1 MRKHLN
7 QFANE
12 TVYSC
17 LYVAF
22 LLPFNIWGQRTSNAS
37 SSTTDSLFNDAAR
50 QYYVKKLH
58 GEDVRELKASF
69 NGNVTIE
76 FGKRK
81 HQVYNVTVIYSIYK
95 NNEWCATHYKNWYLD
110 LKERKCY
117 WYSDIRVKQKAG
129 EPYRGMLTSAV
140 YLDATNSSFA
150 QNGFKI
156 LDLKNN
162 GYIIYNTS
170 ISLRSI

>member
-1 MRKHLN
+1 MR
-7 QFANE
+7 QFI
-12 TVYSC
+12 VVC
-17 LYVAF
+17 MLLF
-22 LLPFNIWGQRTSNAS
+22 LLPFNIWGQRTSKAS

-58 GEDVRELKASF
+58 GEDVRGLKASF

-81 HQVYNVTVIYSIYK
+81 HQVYNVTVIYSK
-95 NNEWCATHYKNWYLD
+95 FENNEWCATHYKNWYWD

-117 WYSDIRVKQKAG
+117 WHSDIRVKQKAG

-156 LDLKNN
+156 LDLKK
-162 GYIIYNTS
+162 
-170 ISLRSI
+170 

>member
-1 MRKHLN
+1 MR
-7 QFANE
+7 QFI
-12 TVYSC
+12 VVC
-17 LYVAF
+17 MLLF

-95 NNEWCATHYKNWYLD
+95 NNEWCATHYKNWYWD

-117 WYSDIRVKQKAG
+117 FLSAICSVNSLFCSATTLPSAFTEAPFTNHIHVTIRFSVDTTLPATVKDRFR
-129 EPYRGMLTSAV
+129 PLTC
-140 YLDATNSSFA
+140 LD
-150 QNGFKI
+150 
-156 LDLKNN
+156 
-162 GYIIYNTS
+162 YY
-170 ISLRSI
+170 

>member
-1 MRKHLN
+1 MR
-7 QFANE
+7 QFI
-12 TVYSC
+12 VVC
-17 LYVAF
+17 MLLF

-95 NNEWCATHYKNWYLD
+95 NNEWCATHYENWYWD

-156 LDLKNN
+156 LDLKK
-162 GYIIYNTS
+162 
-170 ISLRSI
+170 

>member
-95 NNEWCATHYKNWYLD
+95 NNEWCATHYKNWYWD

-162 GYIIYNTS
+162 GYIYNTS